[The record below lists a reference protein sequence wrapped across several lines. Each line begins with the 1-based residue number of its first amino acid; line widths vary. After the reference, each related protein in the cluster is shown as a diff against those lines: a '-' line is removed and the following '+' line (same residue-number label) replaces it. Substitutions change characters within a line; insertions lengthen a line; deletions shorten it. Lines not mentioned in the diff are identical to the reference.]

1 MSQTTEKALNRA
13 GLKYLWQMVLNK
25 LPKNTSQ
32 LTNDSGFITSS
43 DIPEGAAASTT
54 TPKMDGT
61 AEIGTEMAFA
71 RGDHR
76 HPSDTTKVDKV
87 VGKGLSTNDY
97 TTTEKNKLEG
107 IAEGAN
113 KYVHPTHTAKASGL
127 YKVTVD
133 AEGHVSAA
141 SAVEKS
147 DITALGIPASNTEY
161 DPATAA
167 ADGLMSAADKA
178 KLNGIAENANNYT
191 LPTAGS
197 ALGGVKTTSTVS
209 SASGYTPV
217 PIIGG
222 VPYYKDTNTEYNAAT
237 SAADGLMSK
246 ADKAKL
252 DGFGS
257 ASSYALKSDLAN
269 VYHYKGSVA
278 TFADLPSTS
287 LTAGDVYNVE
297 EDNMNY
303 GWTEAGTWDP
313 LGAIFKMEY
322 LTNEEIDA
330 ALAEVE
336 AG

>member
-13 GLKYLWQMVLNK
+13 GLKYLLQLMLNK

-161 DPATAA
+161 NPA
-167 ADGLMSAADKA
+167 
-178 KLNGIAENANNYT
+178 
-191 LPTAGS
+191 
-197 ALGGVKTTSTVS
+197 TSTV
-209 SASGYTPV
+209 
-217 PIIGG
+217 
-222 VPYYKDTNTEYNAAT
+222 
-237 SAADGLMSK
+237 DGLMSK
-246 ADKAKL
+246 TDKAKL
-252 DGFGS
+252 DAFGN
-257 ASSYALKSDLAN
+257 ASVYALKSDLTN
-269 VYHYKGSVA
+269 VYRYKGSVA
-278 TFADLPSTS
+278 AFADLPSS
-287 LTAGDVYNVE
+287 NLTAGDVYNVE

>member
-1 MSQTTEKALNRA
+1 MSQTNEKTLNRT
-13 GLKYLWQMVLNK
+13 GLKYLWQLVLNR
-25 LPKNTSQ
+25 LPKRTSE
-32 LTNDSGFITSS
+32 LENDSGFITST

-54 TPKMDGT
+54 SPKMDGT
-61 AEIGTEMAFA
+61 AEVGLEMAFA

-87 VGKGLSTNDY
+87 SGKGLSTNDY
-97 TTTEKNKLEG
+97 TTDEKNKLEG

-141 SAVEKS
+141 AAVAKG

-167 ADGLMSAADKA
+167 SDGLMSAADKA
-178 KLNGIAENANNYT
+178 KLNNIAENANHYT

-222 VPYYKDTNTEYNAAT
+222 VPYYKDTNTEYNPAT
-237 SAADGLMSK
+237 STVDGLMSK
-246 ADKAKL
+246 TDKAKL
-252 DGFGS
+252 DAFGN
-257 ASSYALKSDLAN
+257 ASVYALKSDLTN
-269 VYHYKGSVA
+269 VYRYKGSVA
-278 TFADLPSTS
+278 AFADLPSS
-287 LTAGDVYNVE
+287 NLTAGDVYNVE
-297 EDNMNY
+297 EDDMNY

-313 LGAIFKMEY
+313 LGALFKMEY

-336 AG
+336 VG